1 MERCKHLRYFI
12 LFSRFLNLLV
22 FQKLIFGP
30 LCLLSVEILL
40 ESMKLRLC
48 PFSVCKKIIFLEEV
62 LLIPCLEFMFRTFEG
77 LELEAFVTW
86 MSTNTCQLEGG
97 VLWYAPFHS
106 IFWLTNNQ
114 KTCKIWWR
122 LNPIFIFLTFLQLSK
137 LISCYQLLLL
147 RQKREWLVTQWLPVP
162 SLLIMIWIFYLCM
175 FLHCL
180 SVGLY

>member
-1 MERCKHLRYFI
+1 MRIFDYPMERCKHLRYFI

-77 LELEAFVTW
+77 LELEAFVT
-86 MSTNTCQLEGG
+86 
-97 VLWYAPFHS
+97 
-106 IFWLTNNQ
+106 
-114 KTCKIWWR
+114 
-122 LNPIFIFLTFLQLSK
+122 
-137 LISCYQLLLL
+137 
-147 RQKREWLVTQWLPVP
+147 
-162 SLLIMIWIFYLCM
+162 
-175 FLHCL
+175 
-180 SVGLY
+180 